1 MTQLLPS
8 DDPGAPSPLAITPTT
23 VSPTRDGHPS
33 GRHMID
39 GYRMMAIAAR
49 ASAGK
54 HQKEMADVFELAAL
68 CIENEAKRADR
79 AEATLANSEGQ

>member
-1 MTQLLPS
+1 M
-8 DDPGAPSPLAITPTT
+8 ITPT
-23 VSPTRDGHPS
+23 VVNPAPDGHPR

-39 GYRMMAIAAR
+39 AFRSMAVAAR

-54 HQKEMADVFELAAL
+54 HQGDMAEVYDMAAL

-79 AEATLANSEGQ
+79 AEARLAEVPQPHKEPRT